1 MEAKRNNSMQ
11 YRTGYGSRYKN
22 ATEGGPSRI
31 SSMNRTTLNTLI
43 KDEEHDESSKKIFG
57 NDKFEQE
64 EDLDSS
70 VDNSNIPVVLP
81 LIGCKQNFII
91 NYNEHMAIIH
101 QLVQHYFIFLF

>member
-1 MEAKRNNSMQ
+1 MEAKRNSAMQ
-11 YRTGYGSRYKN
+11 YRTGYGSRYKS

-43 KDEEHDESSKKIFG
+43 KEEHDESSKKIFG
-57 NDKFEQE
+57 NERFEQE

-81 LIGCKQNFII
+81 LIGCKQIFQNFKTTII
-91 NYNEHMAIIH
+91 IR
-101 QLVQHYFIFLF
+101 L